1 MIDDILFYSNEFFVE
16 LPTYSSGSI
25 VLIEAQSEYFEIR
38 IPNKEAVSI
47 F

>member
-1 MIDDILFYSNEFFVE
+1 MIDDIIFHSNYFFLE
-16 LPTYSSGSI
+16 LPTYSSGTI
-25 VLIEAQSEYFEIR
+25 ARIEAQSEYFEIR